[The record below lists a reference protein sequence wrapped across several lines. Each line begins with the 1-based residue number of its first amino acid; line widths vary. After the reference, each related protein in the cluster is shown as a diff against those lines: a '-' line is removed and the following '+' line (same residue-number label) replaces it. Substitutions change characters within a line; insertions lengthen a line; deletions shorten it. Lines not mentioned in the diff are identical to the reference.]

1 MTQLQSVGLMISI
14 WPTLSRDGS
23 SVNGENSMVAG
34 CMSCWGTNQGQARSM
49 VVCCHILEMCPNA
62 KSYGFHD
69 YIVSCTDI
77 KSCFDIRGYVSWPPC
92 GYDQWQFHGHPSR
105 MFPWLGI
112 VQRSHE
118 HTGRSGRLGPTGLF
132 DVLDLQKQH
141 KPSWLLLE
149 KG

>member
-23 SVNGENSMVAG
+23 SVNGGGWHGSRLYVLLRNKS
-34 CMSCWGTNQGQARSM
+34 GTSKKHGGLLSHSRDVPQRRI
-49 VVCCHILEMCPNA
+49 VF
-62 KSYGFHD
+62 YHD
-69 YIVSCTDI
+69 YVVSRTDI
-77 KSCFDIRGYVSWPPC
+77 KLCFDIRGYVSWPPC
-92 GYDQWQFHGHPSR
+92 GCDQWQFHGRPSR

-118 HTGRSGRLGPTGLF
+118 RAGRSGRLRPTGLF

-141 KPSWLLLE
+141 KPSSLLLE